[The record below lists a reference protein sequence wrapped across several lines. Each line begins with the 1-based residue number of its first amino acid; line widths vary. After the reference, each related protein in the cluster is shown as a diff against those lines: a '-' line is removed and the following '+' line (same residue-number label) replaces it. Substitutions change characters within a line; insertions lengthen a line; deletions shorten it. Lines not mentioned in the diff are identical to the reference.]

1 MKLKLYG
8 SKIIEMLIVWKWGN
22 KMAWTA
28 HVKKMK
34 SKWISEIDG
43 WKMMLEDD
51 VRNKGKQIKQVY
63 IVKAV

>member
-1 MKLKLYG
+1 
-8 SKIIEMLIVWKWGN
+8 
-22 KMAWTA
+22 MAWTA